1 MATIKEKA
9 IQKIMDSTDAEVK
22 ELLKGSSSITIAQ
35 MQEIY
40 DKMKLNE
47 AMNLIAKLKNE
58 DDYDAAMLEI
68 EETRNKWR
76 VSAKRAEKAREGRE
90 KKKGKESE
98 TPKKE
103 PEAEKK

>member
-1 MATIKEKA
+1 MATIKEQA
-9 IQKIMDSTDAEVK
+9 IQKILESSDAEVR
-22 ELLKGSSSITIAQ
+22 ELLNGSSLTPSK

-76 VSAKRAEKAREGRE
+76 VSAKRAEKAREGR
-90 KKKGKESE
+90 KKKVKESE

-103 PEAEKK
+103 PEAENK

>member
-1 MATIKEKA
+1 MSTIKEQA
-9 IQKIMDSTDAEVK
+9 IQKILESSDAKVK
-22 ELLKGSSSITIAQ
+22 ELLNGSSLTPSK

-68 EETRNKWR
+68 EKTRNKWR
-76 VSAKRAEKAREGRE
+76 ASAKRAEKAREGR
-90 KKKGKESE
+90 KNKGKESE

-103 PEAEKK
+103 PEAENK

>member
-1 MATIKEKA
+1 MATIKEQA

-22 ELLKGSSSITIAQ
+22 ELLNGSSLTPSK

-76 VSAKRAEKAREGRE
+76 VLAKRAEKAREGR
-90 KKKGKESE
+90 KNKES
-98 TPKKE
+98 K
-103 PEAEKK
+103 

>member
-1 MATIKEKA
+1 MVLGIIRTSTIY
-9 IQKIMDSTDAEVK
+9 
-22 ELLKGSSSITIAQ
+22 
-35 MQEIY
+35 QEIY

-76 VSAKRAEKAREGRE
+76 VSAKRAEKAREGR
-90 KKKGKESE
+90 KKKVKD
-98 TPKKE
+98 PKKE

>member
-1 MATIKEKA
+1 MATIKEQA
-9 IQKIMDSTDAEVK
+9 IQKIMDSTNAEVK
-22 ELLKGSSSITIAQ
+22 ELLKGSSLTPSK

-47 AMNLIAKLKNE
+47 AMNLIDKLKNE

-76 VSAKRAEKAREGRE
+76 ASAKRAEKAREGR
-90 KKKGKESE
+90 KKKVKESE